1 MPNVNI
7 TEVRLLNVP
16 LENDYLHTL
25 YFDNYSAQTSY
36 FLSKVLHTFNDF
48 SYQRKDNII
57 RVPMQYDSL
66 LNCNYVM
73 YKNAAYSNKIYYAFI
88 TDMQYVDDGRTDIT
102 IETDVIQTW
111 LFDYDVKASFIERQ
125 HTNVDVPGQ
134 NTVPEGLE
142 LGEYFS
148 TKKISK
154 RNLQYKGHVIV
165 ASTVD
170 LNSEDFSS
178 ISGKLYNG
186 VYSGFKLYEVQQN
199 ELETLLA
206 KLAKAGKSDAIHAI
220 YSSITD
226 LVNST
231 RPEATAYAE
240 VDESLAAKRLTWT
253 EGTYP
258 LDSPQEEI
266 LKPTVLGG
274 SYEPRNKKLLTYPY
288 CYLLMSNNSG
298 GAAIYHYEKFT
309 TNNCDFAVYAS
320 ITPGFSIRIV
330 PLNYNGMAENNEE
343 GLNLGKLP
351 ICGWNTDVYTNW
363 LTQNGV
369 NIGISVLTG
378 VGSVAAGAALM
389 ATGGGALAGAGMIAG
404 GLTGIASKVGEVYTH
419 SLVPPQSEGNVNS
432 GDVTYSS
439 GNLTFTAIQMTIKP
453 EYARIIDDYFDM
465 FGYATHRVAV
475 PLKNHRANYWYTKC
489 VDVNID
495 GAIPTKDIQKIKDCY
510 NRGITFW
517 KKPSNIQD
525 YSVDNSITQ

>member
-1 MPNVNI
+1 M
-7 TEVRLLNVP
+7 
-16 LENDYLHTL
+16 
-25 YFDNYSAQTSY
+25 
-36 FLSKVLHTFNDF
+36 
-48 SYQRKDNII
+48 
-57 RVPMQYDSL
+57 
-66 LNCNYVM
+66 
-73 YKNAAYSNKIYYAFI
+73 
-88 TDMQYVDDGRTDIT
+88 
-102 IETDVIQTW
+102 
-111 LFDYDVKASFIERQ
+111 
-125 HTNVDVPGQ
+125 
-134 NTVPEGLE
+134 
-142 LGEYFS
+142 
-148 TKKISK
+148 
-154 RNLQYKGHVIV
+154 IV

-363 LTQNGV
+363 LTKNGV